1 MYIERELGKKIKKY
15 LKIREILA
23 IIGPRQ
29 SGKTTLINHLIE
41 GLPKTNKITLE
52 DVRTLTL
59 FEQDL
64 KTFINIHIKPYDYV
78 FIDEIQYSKQ
88 SGKNLKYIY
97 DTCETK
103 LLISGS
109 SATEI
114 SIHSI
119 KFLVGRIFIYQL
131 YPLSFS
137 EFLKYKNENIYNL
150 IKEGHITEEVT
161 KKTKPFLDEFMIY
174 GGYPR
179 VVLAQ
184 TIEEKKDVLKYI
196 YNTYLLKEIKEIL
209 QLQEDYKLIQLI
221 NALALQ
227 IGGVINYNELA
238 QISGYNYSEI
248 KKYLNILEKTF
259 ICMTL
264 RNYSKNKRTELIKSP
279 KIFFYDTGFRNE
291 IIKNYI
297 LENNDKGKIYEN
309 FVFAELIKKDYIP
322 KYWRTK
328 AKAEVDFIIEEAN
341 EVIPLE
347 VKSSLSNIS
356 RSFRS
361 FLDTYHPKKAIYI
374 STARKNKNLIGK
386 TEIKYIT
393 FEEIINIK
401 NNL

>member
-137 EFLKYKNENIYNL
+137 EFLKYKNENIYIIPIYL
-150 IKEGHITEEVT
+150 
-161 KKTKPFLDEFMIY
+161 KK
-174 GGYPR
+174 
-179 VVLAQ
+179 
-184 TIEEKKDVLKYI
+184 
-196 YNTYLLKEIKEIL
+196 
-209 QLQEDYKLIQLI
+209 
-221 NALALQ
+221 
-227 IGGVINYNELA
+227 
-238 QISGYNYSEI
+238 
-248 KKYLNILEKTF
+248 
-259 ICMTL
+259 
-264 RNYSKNKRTELIKSP
+264 
-279 KIFFYDTGFRNE
+279 
-291 IIKNYI
+291 
-297 LENNDKGKIYEN
+297 
-309 FVFAELIKKDYIP
+309 
-322 KYWRTK
+322 
-328 AKAEVDFIIEEAN
+328 
-341 EVIPLE
+341 
-347 VKSSLSNIS
+347 
-356 RSFRS
+356 
-361 FLDTYHPKKAIYI
+361 
-374 STARKNKNLIGK
+374 
-386 TEIKYIT
+386 
-393 FEEIINIK
+393 
-401 NNL
+401 